1 MGNKLSKVLLS
12 CIAISLLAAL
22 GIPDI
27 AKIAHAV
34 LEHNE
39 QTCQEKT
46 KGHIH
51 ETEFD
56 CEFHKYHITTYFT
69 PEIYSFQVL
78 EPVNHIFFNEKFYFL
93 LSEFQQLHFT
103 LRGPPLHSYS
113 VLKR

>member
-1 MGNKLSKVLLS
+1 MGNKLSKILLS

-27 AKIAHAV
+27 AKISHAV
-34 LEHNE
+34 FEHKE

-56 CEFHKYHITTYFT
+56 CDFHKYHITTYLT
-69 PEIYSFQVL
+69 PEVFSFPIL
-78 EPVNHIFFNEKFYFL
+78 EPVNLTSVTDIFYFL
-93 LSEFQQLHFT
+93 LSEFQQLHFK
-103 LRGPPLHSYS
+103 LRGPPLHS
-113 VLKR
+113 